1 MDALIE
7 HFKIRDTD
15 AANGGDD
22 AALIPVATIASA
34 TSTVPQVAATS
45 PFSHSRPEPRD
56 DRNNDDARL
65 EYATAIDNEST
76 IMGTVSAA
84 ATVSCVSLFLHSPI

>member
-7 HFKIRDTD
+7 RFKIRDTD

-34 TSTVPQVAATS
+34 ASTVPQVAATS
-45 PFSHSRPEPRD
+45 LFSHWCPEPRD
-56 DRNNDDARL
+56 DRNDNDDARL
-65 EYATAIDNEST
+65 KYATVINNKST
-76 IMGTVSAA
+76 IMSAVSAA
-84 ATVSCVSLFLHSPI
+84 LTV